1 MRLVLFLLGTV
12 LVSTAVAKLASSG
25 DEILALAQHRSTK
38 MTKIT
43 SAPHK
48 IDRNALSGCAI
59 DALLQG
65 GDNANVI
72 QPDKFYHIYITNP
85 DAKIL
90 QKGRGVYPEGTV
102 VLKEKLSDEKGKTTE
117 LFTGMVKREKGFNP
131 DGGDWEYFVLS
142 ADAKKIMQRGKIE
155 SCMNCHDSYQETD
168 YITRVYMPNHP

>member
-1 MRLVLFLLGTV
+1 MRLAIFLLGTI

-25 DEILALAQHRSTK
+25 DEILALAQHRSAK

-43 SAPHK
+43 SGPHK
-48 IDRNALSGCAI
+48 MDRNVLSGCAI

-65 GDNANVI
+65 GGNANVML
-72 QPDKFYHIYITNP
+72 PDKFYNIYITGSG
-85 DAKIL
+85 AKIL
-90 QKGRGVYPEGTV
+90 QKGKGVYPEGTV
-102 VLKEKLSDEKGKTTE
+102 VLKEKLSDPQGKNVE
-117 LFTGMVKREKGFNP
+117 LFTGMVKREKGYNP

-168 YITRVYMPNHP
+168 YITRAYIPNHP